1 MPDSAAGEQDV
12 IAALQDCITD
22 IRSWMMADKL
32 KLNDDKTEF
41 MIIGTRSQ
49 LAKVNVSEIVVGHAK
64 VPAVTTVRNL
74 GAWLDANLTMSA
86 HINKTCQSVIIYH
99 LHNIGRI
106 RKYLSY
112 DDRKSIVQAVIMS
125 RIDYCN
131 SLLVGVPA
139 VQLSKL
145 QRLQNAAARL
155 VSNVAKYDHITSTL
169 VKLHWLPVRF
179 RVIFKIAMLAHKCI
193 YGNAPEY
200 LKGLVKVKR
209 TSRYNLRSDG
219 GLLLEDYS
227 ARSKKTLG
235 DRAFK
240 RAAPKIWNILPE
252 DIRMQDN
259 YNIFKGQLKTHY
271 FRLAYNF

>member
-1 MPDSAAGEQDV
+1 
-12 IAALQDCITD
+12 
-22 IRSWMMADKL
+22 
-32 KLNDDKTEF
+32 
-41 MIIGTRSQ
+41 
-49 LAKVNVSEIVVGHAK
+49 
-64 VPAVTTVRNL
+64 
-74 GAWLDANLTMSA
+74 MSA
-86 HINKTCQSVIIYH
+86 HINKTCQSVIYH

-112 DDRKSIVQAVIMS
+112 DDRKSIVQAVTMS

-155 VSNVAKYDHITSTL
+155 VSNVAKYDHITPTL
-169 VKLHWLPVRF
+169 VKLHWLPVWF
-179 RVIFKIAMLAHKCI
+179 RVIFKIAMLTHKCI

-200 LKGLVKVKR
+200 LRGLVKVKR

-219 GLLLEDYS
+219 GMLQEDYS
-227 ARSKKTLG
+227 AQSKKTLG

-240 RAAPKIWNILPE
+240 TAAPKIWNILPE

-259 YNIFKGQLKTHY
+259 YNIIKGQLKTHY
-271 FRLAYNF
+271 FRLAYNFKLFLGVHKFYSLFS